1 MEITQFFLRF
11 EPQGLREK
19 LELYNNVL
27 YMYVYCIIF
36 GLKKCILTSK
46 LKQIMLNKRPRRAS
60 LLPIIYFMGNRILL
74 SCFIIRMTAKS
85 SFLSSILLIE
95 AMDQGEPPLSL
106 LFRHPSIYQKV
117 PFVSIERADQTMNG
131 IKVVPTCSAFQ
142 TLPYP

>member
-1 MEITQFFLRF
+1 MDQNTENLVEITQFFLRF

-74 SCFIIRMTAKS
+74 NNFVVRMAKKS
-85 SFLSSILLIE
+85 PFL
-95 AMDQGEPPLSL
+95 
-106 LFRHPSIYQKV
+106 PSM
-117 PFVSIERADQTMNG
+117 PF
-131 IKVVPTCSAFQ
+131 K
-142 TLPYP
+142 L